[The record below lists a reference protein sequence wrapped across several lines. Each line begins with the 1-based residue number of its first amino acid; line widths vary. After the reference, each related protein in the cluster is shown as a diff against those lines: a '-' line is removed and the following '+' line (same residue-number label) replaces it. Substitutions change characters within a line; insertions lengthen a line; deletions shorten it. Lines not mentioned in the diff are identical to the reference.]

1 MFVSEAELLALAGVL
16 CRVCASW
23 MQLGDRGQVEVD
35 FAKAF
40 QLFTELA
47 DVGHP
52 AGQHVSFNT
61 VAMRNYSTTTVLG
74 MHW

>member
-1 MFVSEAELLALAGVL
+1 MEI
-16 CRVCASW
+16 
-23 MQLGDRGQVEVD
+23 D

-52 AGQHVSFNT
+52 AGQHVSFILLQSMIIVQILNMY
-61 VAMRNYSTTTVLG
+61 V
-74 MHW
+74 

>member
-1 MFVSEAELLALAGVL
+1 M
-16 CRVCASW
+16 
-23 MQLGDRGQVEVD
+23 EVD

-61 VAMRNYSTTTVLG
+61 VTMCVYCTNLQLHFVMYGELTI
-74 MHW
+74 

>member
-1 MFVSEAELLALAGVL
+1 MKI
-16 CRVCASW
+16 
-23 MQLGDRGQVEVD
+23 D

-52 AGQHVSFNT
+52 AGQHVSLNT
-61 VAMRNYSTTTVLG
+61 VTERDYSINSGHMRVEVTF
-74 MHW
+74 